1 MKETKG
7 SLERIYPRRRKG
19 CEQLHKGGAPIYC
32 NATLQNFWEW
42 YASDIFSNVERGIFA
57 EYIVAIAVGDNRIIT
72 EARDGWGP
80 YDLLSSDGIKIE
92 VKSSGYIQDWPQKK
106 ESIPIFGIERKLD
119 WYIETNTYSDYP
131 VRSSD
136 IYVFCLYNR
145 RETDS
150 PDTLDPL
157 DVTQWDFYILP
168 TSILEDKVP
177 EQKKIGLGSLNKLG
191 AKKVRFEQIH
201 ETIRETHSEANATN
215 SF

>member
-1 MKETKG
+1 M
-7 SLERIYPRRRKG
+7 
-19 CEQLHKGGAPIYC
+19 
-32 NATLQNFWEW
+32 
-42 YASDIFSNVERGIFA
+42 
-57 EYIVAIAVGDNRIIT
+57 T
-72 EARDGWGP
+72 EVRDGWGP

-106 ESIPIFGIERKLD
+106 ESKPIFGIERKLD
-119 WYIETNTYSDYP
+119 WYLESNTYSDHQ

-168 TSILEDKVP
+168 TSKLEEKVP
-177 EQKKIGLGSLNKLG
+177 EQKKIGLCSLNKLG

-215 SF
+215 SFRN